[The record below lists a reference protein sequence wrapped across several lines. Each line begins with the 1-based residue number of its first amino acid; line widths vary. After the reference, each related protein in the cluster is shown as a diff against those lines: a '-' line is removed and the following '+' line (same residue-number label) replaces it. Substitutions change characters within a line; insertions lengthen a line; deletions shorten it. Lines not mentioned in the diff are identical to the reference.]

1 MVTYPMLKIHE
12 LIDSRGEL
20 SAVYLRVAESSGA
33 LELVTAEGSWPLPA
47 GALQRVLERYGA
59 PFDVQARVTPVGEL
73 QLGSGES
80 LRHVRHLA
88 GYDVVPRDYLVLS
101 DGVGEGWC
109 AHGAS
114 VAGPL
119 LHLARVLAATQRRD

>member
-1 MVTYPMLKIHE
+1 MLKIHE
-12 LIDSRGEL
+12 TIDDRGNL
-20 SAVYLRVAESSGA
+20 SAVCLRVAEASGA
-33 LELVTAEGSWPLPA
+33 LEIVTAEGALALPP
-47 GALQRVLERYGA
+47 GALQRVLSRYGA
-59 PFDVQARVTPVGEL
+59 PFDDQAPITPVAEL
-73 QLGSGES
+73 QVGAGEN

-101 DGVGEGWC
+101 MGAGEQWC

-119 LHLARVLAATQRRD
+119 LHLARALAAARRAK